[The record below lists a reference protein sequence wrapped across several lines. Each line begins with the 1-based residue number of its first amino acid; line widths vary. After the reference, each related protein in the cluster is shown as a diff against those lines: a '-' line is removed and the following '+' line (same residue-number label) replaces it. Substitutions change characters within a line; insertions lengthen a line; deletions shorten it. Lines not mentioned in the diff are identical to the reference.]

1 MRFDSCRMCGKELEI
16 DKLCEICN
24 LPITFSCHAC
34 GNITEKQFHPQCT
47 LLKSTYVQNIIK
59 K

>member
-1 MRFDSCRMCGKELEI
+1 MRFESCRRCGKELEV
-16 DKLCEICN
+16 DRRCNICN

-47 LLKSTYVQNIIK
+47 ILESTHMPNINK